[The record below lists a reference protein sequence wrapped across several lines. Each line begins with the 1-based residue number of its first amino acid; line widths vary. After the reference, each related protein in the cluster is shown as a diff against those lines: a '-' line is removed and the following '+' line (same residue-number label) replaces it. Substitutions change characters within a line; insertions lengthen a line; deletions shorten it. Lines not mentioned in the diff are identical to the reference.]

1 MNTLFTFQKFPKSIC
16 SQDTPLS
23 DNEQLIEAN
32 IVEYEDG
39 SIHFLPY
46 IDPKEIYLNQHN
58 NCVGEIWKQHYIEF
72 SNFVSKYEKQN
83 IVEIAGG
90 NGNIFLNFKENN
102 PNYKSWK
109 IIDINPTSNYE
120 GDDRVNVVKGFYE
133 PSFVNSNEVVISSH
147 FVEHVFDLEIFLK
160 ELSNRNPKYHI
171 FSLPNFK
178 SFSSKNYTA
187 TIMFEHP
194 NYLPEDYLEF
204 ILDKNGWEIVDK
216 YYYKEHSIFYVTQ
229 PTTIK
234 NTILKFNNKSDIINM
249 INYIKNRVED
259 IKDKKFY
266 VFGAHLTYYYL
277 LNLGIKEE
285 QIIAVVD
292 NDSKKQNKRMYGT
305 NTKIISSLD
314 LPTNAD
320 VFLEMGPY
328 NEEIKKSI
336 SNVNFI

>member
-147 FVEHVFDLEIFLK
+147 FVEHVFDLEIFLPICFLNFGSCNVS
-160 ELSNRNPKYHI
+160 ECFLFLSFIISGFCLYVSLCFFP
-171 FSLPNFK
+171 FSLDKDELFSCH
-178 SFSSKNYTA
+178 SF
-187 TIMFEHP
+187 
-194 NYLPEDYLEF
+194 
-204 ILDKNGWEIVDK
+204 
-216 YYYKEHSIFYVTQ
+216 IF
-229 PTTIK
+229 
-234 NTILKFNNKSDIINM
+234 
-249 INYIKNRVED
+249 
-259 IKDKKFY
+259 
-266 VFGAHLTYYYL
+266 L
-277 LNLGIKEE
+277 L
-285 QIIAVVD
+285 
-292 NDSKKQNKRMYGT
+292 
-305 NTKIISSLD
+305 
-314 LPTNAD
+314 
-320 VFLEMGPY
+320 
-328 NEEIKKSI
+328 
-336 SNVNFI
+336 